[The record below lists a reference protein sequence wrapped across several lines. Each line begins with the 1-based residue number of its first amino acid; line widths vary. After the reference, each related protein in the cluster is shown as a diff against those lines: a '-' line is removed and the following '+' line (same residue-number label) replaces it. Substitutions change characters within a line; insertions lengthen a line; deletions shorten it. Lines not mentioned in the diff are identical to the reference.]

1 MNDLFLHSFKFTDW
15 YARKEVLTRVHS
27 FLSLSKLTVYYLHM
41 FLEFDPVLF
50 TNKPTPAH

>member
-1 MNDLFLHSFKFTDW
+1 MTCFYTVSSSPTGMHEKKF
-15 YARKEVLTRVHS
+15 LTRVYS